1 MIIPGGTN
9 VSVDTA
15 RTQRWQ
21 QRWWGTGIE
30 GWKAE
35 DWQSTGGASR
45 QRREGKTISIIL
57 LPTNFKKGRKG
68 KGRAE
73 KGKGKTAPN
82 DSQAMTQTGPTFV
95 SLTVGARSPHSW
107 EGKPISKILPA
118 ESVNKGRK
126 GKG

>member
-1 MIIPGGTN
+1 M
-9 VSVDTA
+9 
-15 RTQRWQ
+15 
-21 QRWWGTGIE
+21 E

-45 QRREGKTISIIL
+45 QRREGKAISIIL
-57 LPTNFKKGRKG
+57 LATNFRKGRKG

-73 KGKGKTAPN
+73 KGKGKMVPN
-82 DSQAMTQTGPTFV
+82 DSQAMTQTGPIYV

-118 ESVNKGRK
+118 EFIKKGRK